1 MTTSDLQDFDE
12 ITGVDWVVD
21 LQSEPPTRLVKIEF
35 DTPTLIALVDVAD
48 AAAYDGGERTRENA
62 VLFRD
67 YLLPII
73 QQLERRSL
81 HDYDQWVATKHLA
94 EDAE

>member
-12 ITGVDWVVD
+12 ITGVEWVID
-21 LQSEPPTRLVKIEF
+21 LQSGPPSRLVKIEF
-35 DTPTLIALVDVAD
+35 DAPTLIALVDVAD
-48 AAAYDGGERTRENA
+48 AASYFGGERTRENA

-67 YLLPII
+67 YILPII

-81 HDYDQWVATKHLA
+81 QDYDSWKATKHLA